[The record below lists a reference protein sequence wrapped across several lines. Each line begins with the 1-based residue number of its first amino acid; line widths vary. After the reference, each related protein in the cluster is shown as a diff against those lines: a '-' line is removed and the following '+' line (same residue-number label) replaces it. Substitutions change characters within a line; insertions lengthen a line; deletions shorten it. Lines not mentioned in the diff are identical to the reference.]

1 MKKKG
6 SALLTVVIIMM
17 ITFFMAAI
25 MVDISIKSKRLA
37 VDTLSK
43 TKAYYC
49 AETGIYDFI
58 NYVNDN
64 KASAAYI
71 TAGTKIVKNS
81 VFGDSMAL
89 YNTNLM
95 NPVSISNNSQTYTF
109 SIYSK
114 GTYSS
119 QSCIV
124 VATVS
129 INYDI
134 NGNYLNY
141 TILTKQVYKA

>member
-37 VDTLSK
+37 VDTLSN

-64 KASAAYI
+64 KANAVSI

-81 VFGDSMAL
+81 DNKVISGTSFL
-89 YNTNLM
+89 FYN
-95 NPVSISNNSQTYTF
+95 IF
-109 SIYSK
+109 
-114 GTYSS
+114 
-119 QSCIV
+119 
-124 VATVS
+124 
-129 INYDI
+129 
-134 NGNYLNY
+134 YL
-141 TILTKQVYKA
+141 LSL